1 MVTYQYAPVGDGGAA
16 RQAQLL
22 AEQLASRGRR
32 VGVVTARFP
41 GHRRSEQLAGVDV
54 HRVWAI
60 PRPGQFTMTFI
71 PSLARFLL
79 SEGRRYDMWHAH
91 QAFYNAGAALALA
104 RLTGRPRCIVK
115 VASSGPYG
123 DLARLR
129 SAAMGDWVRKAL
141 LDADALISLNRQ
153 MTDELVAA
161 GMDASR
167 IHNIPNGVDCRSF
180 SPPSPERRLE
190 ARSKLGIPVG
200 GRLAVFAGRLTEDKG
215 IDFLIDA
222 WRSVERQCL
231 GETWTLLVAG
241 DGVGPDL
248 YTERGNRELRTARF
262 VGKVPDVRPLL
273 YAADVLVHPSL
284 SEGLSNIVLEAM
296 AAGLPVIGTR
306 TGGLE
311 EQVVDGATGMLVPP
325 RDADVLAK
333 ALVTLLRDEGRR
345 TRMGSAGRIRAESRY
360 SLPSVVDAYEDLYD
374 QLS

>member
-1 MVTYQYAPVGDGGAA
+1 MVTYQYAPAGDGGAA

-54 HRVWAI
+54 HRVWTI
-60 PRPGQFTMTFI
+60 PRPGRFSMTFI

-79 SEGRRYDMWHAH
+79 LEGRRYDMWHAH
-91 QAFYNAGAALALA
+91 QAFYNAAAALALA
-104 RLTGRPRCIVK
+104 RLSGRPRCIVK
-115 VASSGPYG
+115 VAASGPYG

-167 IHNIPNGVDCRSF
+167 IRSIPNGVDCGSF
-180 SPPSPERRLE
+180 SPPSSQRRLE

-200 GRLAVFAGRLTEDKG
+200 ARVAVFAGRLTEDKG

-222 WRSVERQCL
+222 WRSVERQCP

-241 DGVGPDL
+241 DGVGPAL
-248 YTERGNRELRTARF
+248 YAERGNRELRTARF

-296 AAGLPVIGTR
+296 AVGLPVIGTR

-311 EQVVDGATGMLVPP
+311 EQVVDGATGILVPP
-325 RDADVLAK
+325 RDADVLAE
-333 ALVTLLRDEGRR
+333 ALVALLRDEGRR
-345 TRMGSAGRIRAESRY
+345 ARMGSAGRIRAESRY